1 MSFLFCIVGMA
12 LLLASIIL
20 CAFTEND
27 MIWKTCLVLGEII
40 AFLGYAPTFLKLLG

>member
-27 MIWKTCLVLGEII
+27 VIVKTCLVLGEII
-40 AFLGYAPTFLKLLG
+40 AFLGYAPIIFRTL